1 MPFITN
7 DSFVEFIKGARIA
20 LVGPAASASAY
31 EQGKLIDDYDYVAR
45 VKSFFVP
52 EEKRKTHG
60 SRIDFLY
67 TDNEQTNDILPGD
80 TVIVQNDK
88 QIIQMH
94 PDNIQK
100 RVDILQND
108 VKVVISTCPRAE
120 WFFHRFTGALNGMS
134 NLTNVRVMPDE
145 PYMQIRQETMRPNAG
160 FSAIIDLASLPI
172 SELYITGIDFYRS
185 LYRDSY
191 LNSLWTKDTISNMI
205 NSPDGQ
211 TPDGNPDYH
220 DPDKQFLYFKNKIW
234 KKDGRIK
241 TDPFMQ
247 MVLEDPRYEN
257 FETVA
262 ALMGSND

>member
-7 DSFVEFIKGARIA
+7 EGFTEFIKGARVA
-20 LVGPAASASAY
+20 LVGPGASASTH
-31 EQGKLIDDYDYVAR
+31 EQGKLIDGYDYVAR
-45 VKSFFVP
+45 VKSFFIP
-52 EEKRKTHG
+52 EEKRESHG

-67 TDNEQTNDILPGD
+67 TDNEQTNDVLPGD
-80 TVIVQNDK
+80 TVIVQGDK

-108 VKVVISTCPRAE
+108 IKVVISTCPKAE
-120 WFFHRFTGALNGMS
+120 WFFHRFVGALNGMAG
-134 NLTNVRVMPDE
+134 LTNVRIMPDE

-160 FSAIIDLASLPI
+160 FSAIIDLVSLPI

-191 LNSLWTKDTISNMI
+191 LNSLWTKDTILNMI

-220 DPDKQFLYFKNKIW
+220 DPDKQFKYFKHKIYAT
-234 KKDGRIK
+234 DDRIRV
-241 TDPFMQ
+241 DPFLKKA
-247 MVLEDPRYEN
+247 LEDDRYED
-257 FETVA
+257 FETA
-262 ALMGSND
+262 MGLYEQKN